1 MFSYDAASRV
11 TQEALNNTWSVSYG
25 YDTAGNRTSVNDGTI
40 DKTIGYGV
48 GNRETSVSGGI
59 DPLGY
64 DYKGNVISRMT
75 LDGTKTYHY
84 GWDAFDRLTSA
95 TQMWSG
101 GATVGYDYDAMGR
114 LLRRAKASA
123 AGTSTTLNYWLGLNK
138 LAEERIVDDG
148 STAVVRPDSE
158 ASYPEANG
166 WGFYDIGWD
175 FTLQYDED
183 SVRGQV
189 LTLAAIGGAAS
200 MIVGDDSG
208 ENYNGNA
215 TAWAAQGRRQLGFWF
230 KNDDAT
236 PIEITVFGRASSGY
250 GTLVFDTGTGT
261 DYADS
266 GNGCYVYYLGN
277 ANRFPT
283 MNDGNWHYIELDLGA
298 YQKQFSGVS
307 GALTHVDGLAFTLPE
322 DCQIQLDDII
332 LSAGALERSYGLI
345 PGAKIKGCLGAQT
358 GSTGAR
364 DVNTQTQCVSAF
376 ERYYYHFS
384 DLGTVMATSN
394 ASGSKLGV
402 YEPDTYGNY
411 NCKNGDKP
419 DYSGMTSKWFDP
431 DSELSY
437 YGFRWYDHERGR
449 WMSKEPYGRQMP
461 NLYALGSNS
470 TLNGFDYDGL
480 EWKWS
485 EDFEDIE
492 ENLESLEMGL
502 RIGLRILQLMQ
513 RPVGRIAAGQ
523 TLSGSGGFPILQ
535 PRVGVNCEAE
545 MNIDEIAG
553 IPFPSSLNV
562 GFYFVPGLQVTDELA
577 SGSGTVNFAWT
588 RNQNARWSGPFMGF
602 DVGLW
607 TVWPLP
613 APIGP
618 TVGVFTA
625 AKPKQLSFDPDG
637 YSGFQVGVSGSF
649 PFPISADVYYEDY
662 EGISIPIF

>member
-1 MFSYDAASRV
+1 MVLGLPSPISFAYDAASRV
-11 TQEALNNTWSVSYG
+11 TQEALNGQWSVSYG

-345 PGAKIKGCLGAQT
+345 PNATISGYLGAQT
-358 GSTGAR
+358 GSTGAK
-364 DVNTQTQCVSAF
+364 DVNTQTQCVDPWS
-376 ERYYYHFS
+376 RYYYHFS

-394 ASGSKLGV
+394 ANGAKLGA
-402 YEPDTYGNY
+402 YEPDFCGNY
-411 NCKNGDKP
+411 RDI
-419 DYSGMTSKWFDP
+419 T
-431 DSELSY
+431 
-437 YGFRWYDHERGR
+437 GFRPD
-449 WMSKEPYGRQMP
+449 
-461 NLYALGSNS
+461 
-470 TLNGFDYDGL
+470 T
-480 EWKWS
+480 
-485 EDFEDIE
+485 
-492 ENLESLEMGL
+492 MGL
-502 RIGLRILQLMQ
+502 TAKFFDNESGL
-513 RPVGRIAAGQ
+513 
-523 TLSGSGGFPILQ
+523 SF
-535 PRVGVNCEAE
+535 
-545 MNIDEIAG
+545 
-553 IPFPSSLNV
+553 F
-562 GFYFVPGLQVTDELA
+562 
-577 SGSGTVNFAWT
+577 
-588 RNQNARWSGPFMGF
+588 NARWFEQTRGNWVSMDPIRHDKYNSYRFLYNNLTNYYDSTGLFCCGEECENAKKGAKSCVSKCSGW
-602 DVGLW
+602 GLW
-607 TVWPLP
+607 SPQNSVGCGTKAAAQATCLQNCARTLP
-613 APIGP
+613 EPYKSAVARCSKIYVTNHYYFTLWSWIPIVGGFSYMHSQAQIRVDCGQSWTATGRIVNDVYTYSPDTSNTPIGGSNNP
-618 TVGVFTA
+618 E
-625 AKPKQLSFDPDG
+625 DPQKD
-637 YSGFQVGVSGSF
+637 Y
-649 PFPISADVYYEDY
+649 PI
-662 EGISIPIF
+662 